1 MTTDDCPKA
10 ARCVAKLLIC
20 IGSVFI
26 AICALTQVVGVNLG
40 ALVFVAMSIIWPAR
54 AVLRCENWGRI
65 GYLMAGPFAVWM
77 SLQALR
83 DAEFFQDFLY
93 LPYADYWHSLLG
105 HTGRP
110 YAVENETVLLT
121 PTHAG
126 RKRIIW

>member
-1 MTTDDCPKA
+1 MATDDCPKA

-40 ALVFVAMSIIWPAR
+40 ALVFVAMAIIWPAR
-54 AVLRCENWGRI
+54 AVLRELGTDRLLDGR
-65 GYLMAGPFAVWM
+65 PFRSMDESSGIARCRILSGFPV
-77 SLQALR
+77 ST
-83 DAEFFQDFLY
+83 
-93 LPYADYWHSLLG
+93 YADYWHSLLG

-110 YAVENETVLLT
+110 YAVENKTVLLT
-121 PTHAG
+121 PNHAG